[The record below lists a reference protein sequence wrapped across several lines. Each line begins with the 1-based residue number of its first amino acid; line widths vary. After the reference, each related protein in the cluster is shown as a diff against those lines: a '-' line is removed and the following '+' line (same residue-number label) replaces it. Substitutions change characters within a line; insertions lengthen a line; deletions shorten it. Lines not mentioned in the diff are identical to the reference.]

1 MPSFFIWAFFI
12 LFLVIMNWVFTTNS
26 DFRILISLQSIFLYL
41 RYFQA
46 MNSFIWS
53 NNIILK
59 YQRFTPT
66 GCIDLGIRKL
76 EFVEKIQFLFLLSYT
91 CMLYMLKYI
100 YVYIY
105 ICIYKLPW
113 IGKIKWNYFS
123 LNAIYSFSTLE
134 TQKYK
139 KYIFLT
145 ISPCSRYLK
154 KKVKRG
160 DIYGPINWLTVRI
173 YIIKIY
179 LLT

>member
-1 MPSFFIWAFFI
+1 M
-12 LFLVIMNWVFTTNS
+12 
-26 DFRILISLQSIFLYL
+26 
-41 RYFQA
+41 
-46 MNSFIWS
+46 
-53 NNIILK
+53 K
-59 YQRFTPT
+59 YQSFTPT

-139 KYIFLT
+139 KNIFLT

-160 DIYGPINWLTVRI
+160 EIYGSINWLTVRI